1 MISFLYNGKQL
12 LSRGKRY
19 EINKPTEHVEEPP
32 SYKGFNNFDEISVTE
47 ATEEDEDSGL
57 SSLASL
63 GNFRKPIQAFDFS
76 DLGFGRPQRFSLSNL
91 RKK

>member
-1 MISFLYNGKQL
+1 MVIWLIPLPPQMSMWFMYD
-12 LSRGKRY
+12 
-19 EINKPTEHVEEPP
+19 PTEHLEEPP